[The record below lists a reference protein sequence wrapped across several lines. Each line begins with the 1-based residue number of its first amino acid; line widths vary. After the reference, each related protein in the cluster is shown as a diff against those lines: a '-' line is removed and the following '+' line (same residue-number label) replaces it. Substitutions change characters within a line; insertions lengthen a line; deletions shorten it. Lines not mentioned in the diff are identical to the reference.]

1 MKTKATLRIEA
12 IEQRLN
18 DIGDVKHSLRSMNA
32 YLHDMDVDLRELNEK
47 FRAVSAYLNV
57 EFVNNGLVCK
67 KKEDQ

>member
-1 MKTKATLRIEA
+1 
-12 IEQRLN
+12 
-18 DIGDVKHSLRSMNA
+18 MNA